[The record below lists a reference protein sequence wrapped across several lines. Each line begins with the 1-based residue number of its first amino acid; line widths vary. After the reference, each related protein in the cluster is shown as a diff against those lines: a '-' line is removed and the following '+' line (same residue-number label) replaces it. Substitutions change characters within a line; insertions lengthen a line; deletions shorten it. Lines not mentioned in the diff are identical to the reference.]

1 MGGTIPSQFINFPNS
16 CEALIEKRFAEKKRF
31 SLKMF
36 ASSKSSKSRPFI
48 RISVIMSSP
57 ETTVIP
63 LEKTFDTKNMIF
75 TNILKYRYVTAL
87 NEIFKYLFKVQAF
100 QNIDIIT
107 TFFIDLFSEFILE
120 LREQKDN

>member
-1 MGGTIPSQFINFPNS
+1 
-16 CEALIEKRFAEKKRF
+16 
-31 SLKMF
+31 MF
-36 ASSKSSKSRPFI
+36 ASSQSLKSGPFI

-63 LEKTFDTKNMIF
+63 LEKMFDTKNMIF
-75 TNILKYRYVTAL
+75 ANILKCRYVTAL
-87 NEIFKYLFKVQAF
+87 NDIFKYLFKVQAF

-107 TFFIDLFSEFILE
+107 TFFIDLFIEFILE